1 MKGIL
6 IFSVM
11 FFSAGAFA
19 QYYVYDPAVERAT
32 YTVKG
37 QIVEGDM
44 AKLSRMDQQIS
55 QLKDQLDRLSA
66 ILDTERKTSSDV
78 ELVRGRSG
86 DPAEIRNAVNTNL
99 LDVKKDVPAESIPA
113 EDKKA
118 GDFNA
123 DVDTLLDEHGSVDKD
138 AVERKSALVMELKN
152 LGSRINSAQTDAEVQ
167 KTDAAISAVSS
178 ALAAE
183 QNREQA
189 AMNRLVA
196 GDIAAENERRKRDE
210 EERKTLSRTLNADAS
225 KGVMDSKKAREILEG
240 F

>member
-1 MKGIL
+1 MKG
-6 IFSVM
+6 FSIVAALL
-11 FFSAGAFA
+11 FSFEVFA

-44 AKLSRMDQQIS
+44 AKLNRMDQQIS
-55 QLKDQLDRLSA
+55 QLKDQLDRLA
-66 ILDTERKTSSDV
+66 LILDTERKTSSDV

-86 DPAEIRNAVNTNL
+86 NPAEIRNAVNTNL
-99 LDVKKDVPAESIPA
+99 LDVKKDAPAESMTA

-118 GDFNA
+118 EDFNA
-123 DVDTLLDEHGSVDKD
+123 DVDTLLEEHRSVDGETND
-138 AVERKSALVMELKN
+138 RKSVLIAEVKN
-152 LGSRINSAQTDAEVQ
+152 LGGRINAAQTAAEVQ

-183 QNREQA
+183 QNREQS
-189 AMNRLVA
+189 AMNRLIA
-196 GDIAAENERRKRDE
+196 GHIAAENEMRKMEDV
-210 EERKTLSRTLNADAS
+210 ERKTLSRTLNADSS
-225 KGVMDSKKAREILEG
+225 KGVMDSKKAKEILEG